1 MMAWSAKLKL
11 PAFKVTQRVCG
22 ASTVLRKV
30 PRGKSRGLNVV
41 SDSVDDPE
49 EQEYFARYGQS
60 QSTSTHF
67 DSVDDPEDTS
77 LYSVKERASASAWA
91 KMRSFLRNTVVEC
104 SAMPSDQS
112 CIKCPEAAVYR
123 CLQCG
128 SCVYYC
134 HDCFSR
140 AHSVTNIFHTGEVWE
155 VNVVSLYMCLN
166 KIIYTTETQL
176 NMPHAG

>member
-1 MMAWSAKLKL
+1 MPLQSFAKCLEEKVGVSMSFLIAWTTLRNRSILRATGNPSLL
-11 PAFKVTQRVCG
+11 PR
-22 ASTVLRKV
+22 
-30 PRGKSRGLNVV
+30 
-41 SDSVDDPE
+41 
-49 EQEYFARYGQS
+49 
-60 QSTSTHF
+60 THF
-67 DSVDDPEDTS
+67 DSVDDPEDTI

-134 HDCFSR
+134 HDCFGR